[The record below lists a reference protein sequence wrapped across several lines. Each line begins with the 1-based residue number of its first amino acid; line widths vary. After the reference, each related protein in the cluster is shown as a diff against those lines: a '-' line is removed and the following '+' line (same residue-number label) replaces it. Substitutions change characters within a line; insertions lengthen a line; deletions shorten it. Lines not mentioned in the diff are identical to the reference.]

1 MPPWARGVQ
10 FLWHNGAEAAPPEPA
25 TRSGEVGELVKPPI
39 SRSRPYPGRTR
50 HGCHALPMA
59 EDRGEI
65 PSPHGGRTRRRDFT
79 MVLLFAAATQSVQA
93 RERAAGPVADLRDT
107 GPRAWPAFFG
117 ELRRLGDVEATTSPS
132 SAIPSEGRP
141 DRHGDV
147 ARKVAGRYP
156 DVIVALSNPVV
167 LAARSTASAPTPR
180 LLRWPTKPPPSP
192 FRPRGRVREGPL
204 ASASHGLVCNVRAS
218 RYAGARSC
226 GKVTGIL

>member
-1 MPPWARGVQ
+1 MARKP
-10 FLWHNGAEAAPPEPA
+10 HR
-25 TRSGEVGELVKPPI
+25 RSRLRGQVRSGELVKPSI

-65 PSPHGGRTRRRDFT
+65 PSPHGGRMRRRDFT

-93 RERAAGPVADLRDT
+93 RERAKQHRIAIITPAGSVADLSDT
-107 GPRAWPAFFG
+107 GPRAWPAFFD
-117 ELRRLGDVEATTSPS
+117 ELRRLGDVESHNLTVERYSG
-132 SAIPSEGRP
+132 EGRP

-156 DVIVALSNPVV
+156 DVIVAISNPVV
-167 LAARSTASAPTPR
+167 LAARSAASAPTPR
-180 LLRWPTKPPPSP
+180 PLRWPTKPPPSP

-204 ASASHGLVCNVRAS
+204 ASASHRAL
-218 RYAGARSC
+218 RGRS
-226 GKVTGIL
+226 LLR

>member
-1 MPPWARGVQ
+1 
-10 FLWHNGAEAAPPEPA
+10 
-25 TRSGEVGELVKPPI
+25 
-39 SRSRPYPGRTR
+39 
-50 HGCHALPMA
+50 
-59 EDRGEI
+59 
-65 PSPHGGRTRRRDFT
+65 

-117 ELRRLGDVEATTSPS
+117 ELRRLGDVESHNLTVERYSG
-132 SAIPSEGRP
+132 EGRP

-180 LLRWPTKPPPSP
+180 PLRWPTKAPPSP
-192 FRPRGRVREGPL
+192 FRPAGEG
-204 ASASHGLVCNVRAS
+204 
-218 RYAGARSC
+218 
-226 GKVTGIL
+226 

>member
-1 MPPWARGVQ
+1 MARKP
-10 FLWHNGAEAAPPEPA
+10 HR
-25 TRSGEVGELVKPPI
+25 RSRLRGQVRSRELVKTPI

-59 EDRGEI
+59 EDRREI
-65 PSPHGGRTRRRDFT
+65 PSPHGGRMRRRDFT
-79 MVLLFAAATQSVQA
+79 MVLLLAAATQSVQA

-107 GPRAWPAFFG
+107 GPRAWPAFFD
-117 ELRRLGDVEATTSPS
+117 ELRRLGDVESHNLTVERYSG
-132 SAIPSEGRP
+132 EGRP

-156 DVIVALSNPVV
+156 PALPLQRRRRGHYDGQRRLHPPLS
-167 LAARSTASAPTPR
+167 AR
-180 LLRWPTKPPPSP
+180 
-192 FRPRGRVREGPL
+192 RGRVREGPL

-218 RYAGARSC
+218 RYAGARCC